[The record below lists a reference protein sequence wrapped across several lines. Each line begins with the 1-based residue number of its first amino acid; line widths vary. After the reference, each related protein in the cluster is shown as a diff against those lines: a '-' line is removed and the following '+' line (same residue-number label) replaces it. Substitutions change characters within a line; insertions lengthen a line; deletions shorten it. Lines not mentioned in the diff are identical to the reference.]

1 MIRRNP
7 ERRPVG
13 KPLPAADRGR
23 NVTFRTNPR
32 VDAVKSPPIPE
43 AWRWVEGL
51 QFPADRPLLDV
62 CQAVPSSPPPQALRD
77 HVARRAEDPATA
89 KYTEIFGLPALRE
102 KLAADIVGIYGG
114 DVAAGDAMIMA
125 GCNQAFFN
133 TMVAL
138 AGDGDHILLPAPW
151 YFNHEMTADML
162 GVGAVA
168 LPFQADR
175 NGVPNPEDARRLV
188 NDKTR
193 AIVLVTPN
201 NPTGAV
207 YPPDVLDAFFE
218 VARDAGCALVIDETY
233 RDFLPSGYQPHDL
246 FARKDWRD
254 TLVHLYSFSKVY
266 CLTGYRVGAAVAGGR
281 FAQALEKVTDC
292 VQICAPHLGQEAAIF
307 GLDNLKDWREQN
319 SAVMAGRAEA
329 LRRAFARN
337 DLTYDLV
344 SAGAYF
350 AYIRHPFEDR
360 SDVEVAKMLARE
372 HGLLS
377 LPGSWFGPGQ
387 ERYLRF
393 AFANLDESVMPA
405 IVERLVESQG

>member
-1 MIRRNP
+1 MTHGLDNDDD
-7 ERRPVG
+7 
-13 KPLPAADRGR
+13 PLHSADKGR
-23 NVTFRTNPR
+23 IVTFLTNPR
-32 VDAVKSPPIPE
+32 VDAVKAPPIPE
-43 AWRWVEGL
+43 AWSWVEGL
-51 QFPADRPLLDV
+51 TFPPDRPLLDV
-62 CQAVPSSPPPQALRD
+62 CQAVPSFPPPQALRE
-77 HVARRAEDPATA
+77 HVAWRAEDAVTA
-89 KYTEIFGLPALRE
+89 KYTDIFGLPELRK
-102 KLAADIVGIYGG
+102 KLAGDIAGTYGG
-114 DVAAGDAMIMA
+114 DVAGDDAMIMA

-162 GVGAVA
+162 GVGVVA

-175 NGVPNPEDARRLV
+175 GGVPDPEDARRLV
-188 NDKTR
+188 NEKTR

-207 YPPDVLDAFFE
+207 YPPDVLDVFFK
-218 VARDAGCALVIDETY
+218 VAREAGCALVLDETY
-233 RDFLPSGYQPHDL
+233 RDFLPAGTQPHGL
-246 FARKDWRD
+246 FQRSDWRG

-281 FAQALEKVTDC
+281 LAQALEKVTDC
-292 VQICAPHLGQEAAIF
+292 VQICAPHLGQEAALY
-307 GLDNLKDWREQN
+307 GLGHLKDWRERN
-319 SAVMAGRAEA
+319 AAVMAGRAAA

-350 AYIRHPFEDR
+350 AYVRHPFEDC
-360 SDVEVAKMLARE
+360 SDVEVAQSLARE
-372 HGLLS
+372 QGLLC

-393 AFANLDESVMPA
+393 AFANLDESIMPA